1 MNIYGITKVLD
12 NIDIVYKKISDIT
25 SESGK
30 YNYRLHSLRLW
41 DLNEC
46 INNLKL
52 KSTDTVLEFGAWN
65 TYAAIPVSQ
74 KVKMLY
80 ATDSFAWAKREYSAT
95 YDEMSEQGTCSPKRW
110 MSEFSEYKN
119 IVCEKADIENLHYKN
134 NMFNKIYSISVI
146 EHVPNDLQALNEVYR
161 ILKPGGIFTF
171 TCEFHPTNSRE
182 FSSSTGYYRVY
193 TPSDLIDLITNSNF
207 KFPRGLRN
215 KLINSGQYTI
225 NEEFTA
231 ISITL
236 TK

>member
-80 ATDSFAWAKREYSAT
+80 AT
-95 YDEMSEQGTCSPKRW
+95 
-110 MSEFSEYKN
+110 
-119 IVCEKADIENLHYKN
+119 
-134 NMFNKIYSISVI
+134 
-146 EHVPNDLQALNEVYR
+146 
-161 ILKPGGIFTF
+161 
-171 TCEFHPTNSRE
+171 
-182 FSSSTGYYRVY
+182 
-193 TPSDLIDLITNSNF
+193 
-207 KFPRGLRN
+207 
-215 KLINSGQYTI
+215 
-225 NEEFTA
+225 
-231 ISITL
+231 
-236 TK
+236 